1 MTNPTRDT
9 AKAIRTAEQ
18 ALSAGKLDRARR
30 ALVYACTRFGVQRE
44 MSARL
49 GRAFKLR
56 NDAGLLSAILR
67 VCKAKQAQR
76 EQANQAVRNLFA
88 GA

>member
-1 MTNPTRDT
+1 MTKPTRDT
-9 AKAIRTAEQ
+9 AKAIRTAER
-18 ALSAGKLDRARR
+18 ALAAGKLDRARR
-30 ALVYACTRFGVQRE
+30 ALVYACTRFGVQAE

-56 NDAGLLSAILR
+56 NDADLLSAMVR
-67 VCKAKQAQR
+67 VCKAKQTEREREAQR
-76 EQANQAVRNLFA
+76 VRSLFA